1 MQAHLPEKLDYATM
15 TPADRFRLTR
25 TENNIVFDNMAFMFQ
40 GKAANTSIKAAV
52 LSMGGR
58 LDEGLNIHADPRL
71 RYVATGFLLNRMAS
85 YNIIGVVRRPWDRY
99 VSFWRDKI
107 AGRTIHNFSAHY
119 IHGAYPDMPF
129 EDFVVTVL
137 QQLDS
142 NKVQN
147 FLNYFQRFEDRF
159 IKAGVLVPHKLVRY
173 DHLEEDWNKVRMI
186 YPRLPELPHYNKAEK
201 VPLRFKEDD
210 TQAKMQGRVWS
221 HYEHEY
227 SYFGWR
233 RYD

>member
-52 LSMGGR
+52 LAMQGR
-58 LDEGLNIHADPRL
+58 LDGGNIHADRRL
-71 RYVATGFLLNRMAS
+71 KYVPTTFLLNRMGE
-85 YNIIGVVRRPWDRY
+85 YNIIGVVRRPWDHY

-107 AGRTIHNFSAHY
+107 AGRTIDNFSAHY
-119 IHGAYPDMPF
+119 INGAYPDMPF

-137 QQLDS
+137 DHLQS
-142 NKVQN
+142 NKVQK
-147 FLNYFQRFEDRF
+147 FQNYFQRFQDRF
-159 IKAGVLVPHKLVRY
+159 IKAGVLVPHKVVRY
-173 DHLEEDWNKVRMI
+173 DHLEEDWNKVRLI
-186 YPRLPELPHYNKAEK
+186 YPRLPELPHYNKAAVTPIRMDPEARGN
-201 VPLRFKEDD
+201 L
-210 TQAKMQGRVWS
+210 QGRVWS
-221 HYEHEY
+221 NYAYEY
-227 SYFGWR
+227 SYFGWK

>member
-52 LSMGGR
+52 LAMQGR
-58 LDEGLNIHADPRL
+58 LDGGNIHADRRL
-71 RYVATGFLLNRMAS
+71 KYVPTTFLLNRMGE

-137 QQLDS
+137 RQLDS
-142 NKVQN
+142 NKVQK

-159 IKAGVLVPHKLVRY
+159 IKAGVLVPHMIVRY
-173 DHLEEDWNKVRMI
+173 DHLAEDWNRVRMA
-186 YPRLPELPHYNKAEK
+186 YPRLPELPHYNVADK
-201 VPLRFKEDD
+201 VPLRFKERDS
-210 TQAKMQGRVWS
+210 TANLQGRVWV
-221 HYEHEY
+221 HYAHEY
-227 SYFGWR
+227 SYFGWK